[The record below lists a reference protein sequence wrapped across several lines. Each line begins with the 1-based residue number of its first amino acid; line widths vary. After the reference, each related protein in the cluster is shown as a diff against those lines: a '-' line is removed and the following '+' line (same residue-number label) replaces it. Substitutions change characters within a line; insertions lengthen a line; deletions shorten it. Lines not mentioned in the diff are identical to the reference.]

1 MFDAP
6 ADTWYLWLGIATA
19 SLVAFGV
26 AVSLP
31 TAPPPDATDL
41 AATVDSVATS
51 PHNATAQHPL
61 AADEIRLG
69 PHRVGLR
76 DDGGAAHATFAY
88 GPVTP
93 VGNSSQLSRVLEGV
107 PPAAV
112 FDTRSAFRNATA
124 TARNGSH
131 EWHHTDDRLLVRR
144 VTWGEFDVTLVGA

>member
-19 SLVAFGV
+19 SLVAVGL
-26 AVSLP
+26 AVSFP
-31 TAPPPDATDL
+31 TSPPPDATRL

-51 PHNATAQHPL
+51 PHNATAEHPL
-61 AADEIRLG
+61 DADEIRLG
-69 PHRVGLR
+69 PHRIGLR
-76 DDGGAAHATFAY
+76 GEGGTAHATLAY

-93 VGNSSQLSRVLEGV
+93 VGNSSRLARVLEGV
-107 PPAAV
+107 PPGTV
-112 FDTRSAFRNATA
+112 FDSQCAFRNATA
-124 TARNGSH
+124 TVRNGSR